1 MVVLGVDP
9 GSLNTGYG
17 VVSQSSGVL
26 SVLVCGVI
34 RLNPRRTHAERI
46 GEIYR
51 ELEAV
56 IDDFK
61 PERLALEIYQNCPIF
76 NNAAFEAF
84 ASPDNKAD
92 NTVYLEQDKPLVFG
106 KEKNKGIRLEGFTP
120 IVVDLNKEGLST
132 SDLWV
137 HNEADINKASIL
149 ARFADDRS
157 QTGEVLPRPF
167 GVFYAEDRVTYEDAL
182 TDQIRDAQKNG
193 LATLEDLLKGESSYV
208 IK

>member
-61 PERLALEIYQNCPIF
+61 PERVALET
-76 NNAAFEAF
+76 AFLSRNVQSALKLGQVRGAVIALAMNQHLELHEYAPREVKSAITGRGSASKEQVAF
-84 ASPDNKAD
+84 MVSRM
-92 NTVYLEQDKPLVFG
+92 L
-106 KEKNKGIRLEGFTP
+106 
-120 IVVDLNKEGLST
+120 
-132 SDLWV
+132 
-137 HNEADINKASIL
+137 
-149 ARFADDRS
+149 
-157 QTGEVLPRPF
+157 
-167 GVFYAEDRVTYEDAL
+167 
-182 TDQIRDAQKNG
+182 G
-193 LATLEDLLKGESSYV
+193 LAEHLNLMMLQMHSA
-208 IK
+208 